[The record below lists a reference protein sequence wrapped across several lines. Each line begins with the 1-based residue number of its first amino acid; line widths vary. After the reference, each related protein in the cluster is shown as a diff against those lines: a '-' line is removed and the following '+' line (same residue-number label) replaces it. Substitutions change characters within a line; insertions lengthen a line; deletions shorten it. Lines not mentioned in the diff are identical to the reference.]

1 MPSRWRALRDSRL
14 ALRWAPPLAAWIL
27 RAVAATMRREDLGR
41 EHPDGILRRGELA
54 IVAFWHARLLLM
66 PFVYPGHRVAIL
78 ISQHRD
84 GEYIARVAE
93 RLGLAVVRGSAT
105 RGAARAF
112 RQMLQVLRSGS
123 HVAITPDGPRGP
135 RQQVKP
141 GVVELARL
149 SGMPI
154 LPVAFGAWPRRTLR
168 SWDRFLIP
176 LPFGRGVYAWGEPMY
191 VAADAD
197 SAALQGYQVALQQRL
212 DALGALADA
221 RAARCTAAAGAR

>member
-1 MPSRWRALRDSRL
+1 
-14 ALRWAPPLAAWIL
+14 
-27 RAVAATMRREDLGR
+27 MRREDLGR
-41 EHPDGILRRGELA
+41 EHADGILRRRELA

-66 PFVYPGHRVAIL
+66 PFLYPGHRVAIL

-112 RQMLQVLRSGS
+112 REMLQALHAGS

-154 LPVAFGAWPRRTLR
+154 LPVTFGAWPRKTLR
-168 SWDRFLIP
+168 SWDRFQIP
-176 LPFGRGVYAWGEPMY
+176 LPFGRGVYAWGEPIY
-191 VAADAD
+191 VPADAD
-197 SAALQGYQVALQQRL
+197 AAALQASQVALQQRL
-212 DALGALADA
+212 DALGTLADA
-221 RAARCTAAAGAR
+221 RAARCATAAGGR